1 MGRRPEFYF
10 DGIYYRKRVK
20 LKSGL
25 YKDVRAK
32 TKEELRKKLYDLET
46 AQRMGLILDDKTI
59 VAELLAQ
66 WYNNRKGELSF
77 SRQRDFVNAIN
88 NHICPVLGAM
98 KVRDVKPEHC
108 QRVMAQLAGK
118 SHSLQVKVLTV
129 MKMGF
134 ECAVDNGI
142 LLRSPC
148 EKLKAGGAE
157 AQEKVPLTPDQCMA
171 LEDATKGTR
180 AHLFILL
187 GLYAGLRREE
197 ICGLRWCDV
206 DLAAKTPSL
215 TVNNAVRFENN
226 QGIFPSPLKSK
237 ASHRT
242 IPLPAKLADALR
254 DAKAVSNSVF
264 VVPARDGGCA
274 SLQTVRN
281 LMRLVDRR
289 TVRPGEQNKKPKKDN
304 QRQHGPI
311 VEQTLDFKVT
321 PHLLRHT
328 YITRLCASGCD
339 IKKIQYLAGHSEISM
354 TLGIYSH
361 VVGNTP
367 DELIGSIENAFSGQ
381 NSGQNDIARAGKVLK
396 ING

>member
-1 MGRRPEFYF
+1 MARRPEFYF
-10 DGIYYRKRVK
+10 DGTYYRKRVK
-20 LKSGL
+20 LASGS

-32 TKEELRKKLYDLET
+32 TKDELRKKLYDLET
-46 AQRMGLILDDKTI
+46 AQRMGVILDDDTT
-59 VAELLAQ
+59 VAELLSQ
-66 WYNNRKGELSF
+66 WYQNRAGDLSF
-77 SRQRDFVNAIN
+77 SRRRDFVNAIN
-88 NHICPVLGAM
+88 NHICPIIGAM
-98 KVRDVKPEHC
+98 KVRNVKPEDC
-108 QRVMAQLAGK
+108 QRVMARLAGK
-118 SHSLQVKVLTV
+118 SNSLQVKVLTV

-134 ECAVDNGI
+134 ECAVDNG
-142 LLRSPC
+142 LTLRSPC
-148 EKLKAGGAE
+148 AKLKAGGAE
-157 AQEKVPLTPDQCMA
+157 TQEKVPLTPVQCEA
-171 LEDATKGTR
+171 LEEATKGTR
-180 AHLFILL
+180 AYVFIML

-197 ICGLRWCDV
+197 ICGLRWSDV
-206 DLAAKTPSL
+206 DLMAKTPSL

-242 IPLPAKLADALR
+242 IPLPAKLAESLR
-254 DAKAVSNSVF
+254 EAKATSNSVF
-264 VVPARDGGCA
+264 VVPARDGSCA

-281 LMRLVDRR
+281 LMRIVDRR
-289 TVRPGEQNKKPKKDN
+289 TVQPEDYKKDA
-304 QRQHGPI
+304 QRQRGPQ
-311 VEQTLDFKVT
+311 VDQTLDFKVT

-367 DELIGSIENAFSGQ
+367 DELIGSIEDAFSGQ
-381 NSGQNDIARAGKVLK
+381 SSGQNSATESRKVLN